1 MNTDIWTGELKLVV
15 KPDIVGL
22 GRVIFNNRY
31 YGLPVPVVVMLR
43 RDEMILKAISQQVTW
58 D

>member
-1 MNTDIWTGELKLVV
+1 MNTDIWNGELKLVV
-15 KPDIVGL
+15 KPDVVGL
-22 GRVIFNNRY
+22 GRVIFNKRY